1 MKITQRGMCEETIHL
16 LYQSLSLTWIYYPFL
31 QLVIPDPIPDLP
43 SVRGREEEKEQG
55 SENDLHRRKKKRRR
69 REAEVTRRGRRASL
83 NGKWSRSEAKSGS
96 FR

>member
-1 MKITQRGMCEETIHL
+1 MCEETIHL

-55 SENDLHRRKKKRRR
+55 SENDLHRGRRGEEGKRRLQ
-69 REAEVTRRGRRASL
+69 EEEGEPL
-83 NGKWSRSEAKSGS
+83 
-96 FR
+96 